1 MPTLNIYSKEQI
13 DNKVQSINN
22 SINGIN
28 EDITGINESITNLQS
43 SKQNKLTAGT
53 GISINANNVISSTVN
68 VPVKSVNSKTGAVVL
83 TGVDIK
89 VNTGNNQ
96 VTIADKVSTID
107 SNISSLETSKQD
119 KISIT
124 LTDNAYYVI
133 TY

>member
-1 MPTLNIYSKEQI
+1 MPSINIYSKEQI

-28 EDITGINESITNLQS
+28 EDITGFNESISNLQS

-68 VPVKSVNSKTGAVVL
+68 VPVKSVNGKTGAVVL
-83 TGVDIK
+83 TGTDIK
-89 VNTGNNQ
+89 VDTGNQ
-96 VTIADKVSTID
+96 VTIANKVSTID
-107 SNISSLETSKQD
+107 SNISSLESSKQD

>member
-1 MPTLNIYSKEQI
+1 MPSLNIYSKEQI
-13 DNKVQSINN
+13 DNKVQSIND

-28 EDITGINESITNLQS
+28 ENITGINENISNLQS

-68 VPVKSVNSKTGAVVL
+68 VPVKSVNGKTGAIVL
-83 TGVDIK
+83 TGADIN

-96 VTIADKVSTID
+96 VTIANKINTID
-107 SNISSLETSKQD
+107 TNISNLGTTKQN

-124 LTDNAYYVI
+124 LTDNTYYVI

>member
-1 MPTLNIYSKEQI
+1 MPSLNIYSKEQI
-13 DNKVQSINN
+13 DNKVQSIND

-28 EDITGINESITNLQS
+28 ENITGINENISNLQS

-68 VPVKSVNSKTGAVVL
+68 VSVKSVNGKTGAVVL
-83 TGVDIK
+83 TGADIN

-96 VTIADKVSTID
+96 VTIANKINTID
-107 SNISSLETSKQD
+107 TNISNLGTTKQN

-124 LTDNAYYVI
+124 LTDNTYYVI

>member
-1 MPTLNIYSKEQI
+1 MPILNIYSKEQV

-28 EDITGINESITNLQS
+28 EDITGFNESISNLQS

-53 GISINANNVISSTVN
+53 GISINANNVISSTIN
-68 VPVKSVNSKTGAVVL
+68 VPVKSVNGKTGAVVL
-83 TGVDIK
+83 TGTDIK
-89 VNTGNNQ
+89 VSTGQ
-96 VTIADKVSTID
+96 QSTIADKVSTID
-107 SNISSLETSKQD
+107 SNISSLKTSKQD

>member
-1 MPTLNIYSKEQI
+1 MASLNIYSKEQI

-28 EDITGINESITNLQS
+28 EDITGFNESISNLQS

-68 VPVKSVNSKTGAVVL
+68 VPVKSVNGKTGAVVL
-83 TGVDIK
+83 SGADIK
-89 VNTGNNQ
+89 VNTSNQ
-96 VTIADKVSTID
+96 VTIADKVNTID
-107 SNISSLETSKQD
+107 SDISSLETSKQN